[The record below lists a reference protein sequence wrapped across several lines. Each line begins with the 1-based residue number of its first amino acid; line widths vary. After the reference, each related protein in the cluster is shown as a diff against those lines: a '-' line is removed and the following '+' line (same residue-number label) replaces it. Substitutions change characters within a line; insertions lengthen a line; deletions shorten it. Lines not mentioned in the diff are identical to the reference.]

1 MKIEELKKGLVVS
14 CQATSEEPMR
24 DSSIMGRFAYAAQ
37 MGGAVGVRVNGIAD
51 ILACKQMVK
60 IPVIGIV
67 KHVYPGYWSYIT
79 PTLRDVENVYM
90 TGAEIIAIDA
100 TKLPKPEGK
109 TTEELLTA
117 VRKEFPD
124 VLLMGDVSTQE
135 EGLAAVELGCDLV
148 STTLAGYT
156 EYTKNHEDNRIIEL
170 QAPDIQLVR
179 ELVEQVKIPVVAEGR
194 YWDDTLA
201 AEAFKA
207 GAHNVVIGAGITRP
221 QIITKKIVDNIQAY
235 L

>member
-1 MKIEELKKGLVVS
+1 
-14 CQATSEEPMR
+14 
-24 DSSIMGRFAYAAQ
+24 
-37 MGGAVGVRVNGIAD
+37 
-51 ILACKQMVK
+51 
-60 IPVIGIV
+60 
-67 KHVYPGYWSYIT
+67 
-79 PTLRDVENVYM
+79 M

-124 VLLMGDVSTQE
+124 VLLMGDVSTLE

>member
-124 VLLMGDVSTQE
+124 VLLMGDVSTLE

-156 EYTKNHEDNRIIEL
+156 EYTKNHEDNR
-170 QAPDIQLVR
+170 
-179 ELVEQVKIPVVAEGR
+179 
-194 YWDDTLA
+194 
-201 AEAFKA
+201 
-207 GAHNVVIGAGITRP
+207 
-221 QIITKKIVDNIQAY
+221 
-235 L
+235 